1 MLRMPSRVVFPFGYR
16 ISVRQ
21 FPIRRWTVGI
31 RMPMAFGT
39 TTQKLFIFVSACP

>member
-21 FPIRRWTVGI
+21 LSDADMDRRTQMPTVS
-31 RMPMAFGT
+31 GT
-39 TTQKLFIFVSACP
+39 TPQRPYTFASDCP